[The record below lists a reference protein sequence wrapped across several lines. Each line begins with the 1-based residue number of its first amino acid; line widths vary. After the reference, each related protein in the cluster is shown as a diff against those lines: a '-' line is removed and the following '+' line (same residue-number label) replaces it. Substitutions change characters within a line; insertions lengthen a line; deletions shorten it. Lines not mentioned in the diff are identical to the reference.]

1 MRCRQDARER
11 LSEHVAIVSFTAP
24 VIDARPAA
32 RSPAR
37 FFDGAPPLRNQK
49 FADSPVEGDG
59 FELPVPRCA
68 RPADSAVLAVSP
80 DSVVSS
86 SSWNGPLHS
95 IGCQGRQ
102 LLGCHRRAY
111 GRSAPSRTKPE
122 NCCLSGAELKVRI
135 HLPPAV
141 SLRTIGSRNT
151 RSVTEPPPGAT
162 PICVR
167 PAKLAHDRTASATPS
182 VRQRSWDRPGRRP

>member
-1 MRCRQDARER
+1 MAES
-11 LSEHVAIVSFTAP
+11 LA
-24 VIDARPAA
+24 
-32 RSPAR
+32 
-37 FFDGAPPLRNQK
+37 FFDRPKEPR
-49 FADSPVEGDG
+49 VG

-135 HLPPAV
+135 HLPPAE
-141 SLRTIGSRNT
+141 SLQTFGPWAFDFWR
-151 RSVTEPPPGAT
+151 EAT
-162 PICVR
+162 YP
-167 PAKLAHDRTASATPS
+167 LAT
-182 VRQRSWDRPGRRP
+182 GIRRD

>member
-1 MRCRQDARER
+1 MCLARGNR
-11 LSEHVAIVSFTAP
+11 W
-24 VIDARPAA
+24 
-32 RSPAR
+32 
-37 FFDGAPPLRNQK
+37 
-49 FADSPVEGDG
+49 FADSPLEGDG
-59 FELPVPRCA
+59 LELPVPRCA

-135 HLPPAV
+135 HLPPADSLV
-141 SLRTIGSRNT
+141 SRRNLPVT
-151 RSVTEPPPGAT
+151 VEKPRFFAGVAGRSSPRG
-162 PICVR
+162 
-167 PAKLAHDRTASATPS
+167 
-182 VRQRSWDRPGRRP
+182 RQR

>member
-1 MRCRQDARER
+1 MAPYIR
-11 LSEHVAIVSFTAP
+11 SVAKAGNC
-24 VIDARPAA
+24 
-32 RSPAR
+32 SP
-37 FFDGAPPLRNQK
+37 L
-49 FADSPVEGDG
+49 EGDG

-135 HLPPAV
+135 HLPPADSPSLAGFLLPV
-141 SLRTIGSRNT
+141 SKTRQLPRRAGPWPSGTAGRDALGSLTPGQLRLISLSGLIPVPQCRLDE
-151 RSVTEPPPGAT
+151 VG
-162 PICVR
+162 
-167 PAKLAHDRTASATPS
+167 LAM
-182 VRQRSWDRPGRRP
+182 

>member
-1 MRCRQDARER
+1 MAES
-11 LSEHVAIVSFTAP
+11 LA
-24 VIDARPAA
+24 
-32 RSPAR
+32 
-37 FFDGAPPLRNQK
+37 FFDRPKEPR
-49 FADSPVEGDG
+49 VG

-102 LLGCHRRAY
+102 PLGCYRRAY

-122 NCCLSGAELKVRI
+122 NCCLSGDCGRDA
-135 HLPPAV
+135 HYWAPPAQN
-141 SLRTIGSRNT
+141 RTCSFPVYGSHLGCLTAGLGLPYAPR
-151 RSVTEPPPGAT
+151 RRGHAF
-162 PICVR
+162 
-167 PAKLAHDRTASATPS
+167 PALCPARAAS
-182 VRQRSWDRPGRRP
+182 VRVLLGLRPWLHRLRCRSPGLVRRLRCYYGGV

>member
-1 MRCRQDARER
+1 MAES
-11 LSEHVAIVSFTAP
+11 LA
-24 VIDARPAA
+24 
-32 RSPAR
+32 
-37 FFDGAPPLRNQK
+37 FFDRPKEPR
-49 FADSPVEGDG
+49 VG

-80 DSVVSS
+80 DSVVTS

-135 HLPPAV
+135 HFPPAGSPSLAGFLLPV
-141 SLRTIGSRNT
+141 SKSRPLP
-151 RSVTEPPPGAT
+151 RRA
-162 PICVR
+162 R
-167 PAKLAHDRTASATPS
+167 A
-182 VRQRSWDRPGRRP
+182 RPGGTADRDAHGSSQSRPLPVISLSGPTPVPQCRL